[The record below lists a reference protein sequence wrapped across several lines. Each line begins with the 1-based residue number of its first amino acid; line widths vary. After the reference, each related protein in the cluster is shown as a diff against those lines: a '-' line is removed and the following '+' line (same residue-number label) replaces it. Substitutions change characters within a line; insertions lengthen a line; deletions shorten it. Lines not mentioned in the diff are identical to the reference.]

1 MTDRTKISLMYKNII
16 FHIPHSSTFIPEDI
30 RSDILLSDKEL
41 VAEIQL
47 MTDWYTDEL
56 FDQAVSYLGYSIEF
70 PVSRLVVDPERFA
83 DDESEGMSE
92 VGMGVIY
99 TKTSSGKPLRDPSK
113 IISDSRTQLLDRFYY
128 PHHDSLT
135 GAVSSELDEEGRVLI
150 IDCHSFPDE
159 PLPYERCQSQDRPEI
174 CIGTDPYHTPEE
186 LISNLKS
193 SFESLGYNVAMNSP
207 FAGSIVPSIYYQKN
221 KNVHSIMI
229 EINRNLYMD
238 NLTIERGKNF
248 ATVRNDIYCALRYSL
263 ASSMFG

>member
-1 MTDRTKISLMYKNII
+1 MTDRTKIPLMYKNII

-41 VAEIQL
+41 VSEIQL

-70 PVSRLVVDPERFA
+70 PVSRLVVDPERFS

-159 PLPYERCQSQDRPEI
+159 PLPYERCQSQDRLEI

-193 SFESLGYNVAMNSP
+193 SFESLGYKVAMNSP

-229 EINRNLYMD
+229 EINRSLYMEHLSTD
-238 NLTIERGKNF
+238 RSQNF
-248 ATVRNDIYCALRYSL
+248 KRVQGDIYTAIKDSL
-263 ASSMFG
+263 SI

>member
-1 MTDRTKISLMYKNII
+1 MVDKKKVPLIYKNII
-16 FHIPHSSTFIPEDI
+16 FHIPHSSTFLPNDI
-30 RSDILLSDKEL
+30 RSDILLSDEKLLVEL
-41 VAEIQL
+41 GL

-56 FDQAVSYLGYSIEF
+56 FDHAVSNLGKSIKF

-83 DDESEGMSE
+83 DDETESMSE

-99 TKTSSGKPLRDPSK
+99 TKTSSGKPLRDLSK
-113 IISDSRTQLLDRFYY
+113 ITSDSRTQLLNRFYY

-135 GAVSSELDEEGRVLI
+135 GAVSSQLDEEGRVLI

-193 SFESLGYNVAMNSP
+193 SFESLGYKVAMNSP

>member
-1 MTDRTKISLMYKNII
+1 MVDKKKVPLIYKDII
-16 FHIPHSSTFIPEDI
+16 FHIPHSSTFIPNDI
-30 RSDILLSDKEL
+30 RSDILLSDEKLLVEL
-41 VAEIQL
+41 GL

-56 FDQAVSYLGYSIEF
+56 FDHAVSYLGKSIKF

-83 DDESEGMSE
+83 DDETESMSE

-99 TKTSSGKPLRDPSK
+99 IKTSSGKPLRDLSK
-113 IISDSRTQLLDRFYY
+113 ITSDSRTQLLNRFYY

-135 GAVSSELDEEGRVLI
+135 GAVSSQLDEEGRVLI

-193 SFESLGYNVAMNSP
+193 SFESLGYKVAMNSP

>member
-1 MTDRTKISLMYKNII
+1 MVDKKKVPLIYKNII
-16 FHIPHSSTFIPEDI
+16 FHIPHSSTFIPNDI
-30 RSDILLSDKEL
+30 RSDILLSDEKLLVEL
-41 VAEIQL
+41 GL

-56 FDQAVSYLGYSIEF
+56 FDHAVSYLGKSIKF

-83 DDESEGMSE
+83 DDEIECMSE

-113 IISDSRTQLLDRFYY
+113 IISESRTQLLDRFYY

-135 GAVSSELDEEGRVLI
+135 GAVRSELDEEGRVLI

-159 PLPYERCQSQDRPEI
+159 PLPYERCHSQDRPEI

-193 SFESLGYNVAMNSP
+193 SFESLGYKVAMNSP

-229 EINRNLYMD
+229 EINRNLYMEHLSTDRSQDFKRVQD
-238 NLTIERGKNF
+238 N
-248 ATVRNDIYCALRYSL
+248 IYTAIKDSL
-263 ASSMFG
+263 SI